1 MKYLYVLLV
10 SFVLLYGC
18 TTKNNDEKKR
28 QEIKNSA
35 DSLIDKTR
43 NLNKTMDSLNKE
55 SKNQDEKLKQMQIEL
70 DSLKKR
76 AKNNK

>member
-10 SFVLLYGC
+10 SFVFIYGC
-18 TTKNNDEKKR
+18 TTKTNDEKKR

-43 NLNKTMDSLNKE
+43 NLNKAMDSLNKE
-55 SKNQDEKLKQMQIEL
+55 SKSQDEKLKQMQIEL

-76 AKNNK
+76 AKNN